1 MADMTDDI
9 RDALEKQ
16 IADLKTEMAGLRKS
30 VASRVNDA
38 EDTFV
43 EVKDRA
49 KDAAH
54 HMRHKAHAAA
64 DTIRDNPGTSAT
76 VLSATVI
83 LGFLAGLVV
92 AGMREPGSH
101 HRR

>member
-16 IADLKTEMAGLRKS
+16 IADLKKEMAGVRKS
-30 VASRVNDA
+30 VASRVNEA

-49 KDAAH
+49 RDAAH
-54 HMRHKAHAAA
+54 HVRHQAHAAA
-64 DTIRDNPGTSAT
+64 DTIRENPGTSAT
-76 VLSATVI
+76 VLSATAI
-83 LGFLAGLVV
+83 LGFLAGLAV
-92 AGMREPGSH
+92 AGVMGSGSH